1 MSIERELS
9 GLEEA
14 VAMAQAAFDEAVAL
28 RHLTGSDR
36 ALHPGVSLV
45 HAQLG
50 AGRLVLQAMRHRLI
64 ARLHAA
70 RLPPADVPTPPQIAP
85 PRD

>member
-1 MSIERELS
+1 MSIERELA

-14 VAMAQAAFDEAVAL
+14 VAMAQAAFDDAVAL
-28 RHLTGSDR
+28 RHLSATDR
-36 ALHPGVSLV
+36 GLRPGVSLV

-64 ARLHAA
+64 TRLHAA
-70 RLPPADVPTPPQIAP
+70 RLPPADVPTPRLAP
-85 PRD
+85 PHE